1 MYTER
6 CSTREVSS
14 SSQPHSAAYPRRAIL
29 AAHPRAPRVLPPRY
43 VAPSVPE
50 LQPEAP
56 AQRRYHAAEARHA
69 VEAKLREELFEQLKS
84 ENAFLKVT
92 ADKQAEK
99 IEKMEKQTEKME
111 AEKIEKTEK
120 QTEKMEKMAETIAT
134 LRSKLGHLQAR
145 LRAQPRPEMML
156 PEMRGGG
163 PSRESPVRS
172 LFQNSPRRSA
182 ERSRSEQDEGS
193 PLSDL
198 DLSAFEPEDL
208 FAALARSLTN

>member
-69 VEAKLREELFEQLKS
+69 VEAKLREELLEQLKS

-111 AEKIEKTEK
+111 
-120 QTEKMEKMAETIAT
+120 KMAETIAA

>member
-1 MYTER
+1 M
-6 CSTREVSS
+6 
-14 SSQPHSAAYPRRAIL
+14 
-29 AAHPRAPRVLPPRY
+29 
-43 VAPSVPE
+43 PE

-56 AQRRYHAAEARHA
+56 AQRRYHAAEA
-69 VEAKLREELFEQLKS
+69 KLREELLEQLKS

-92 ADKQAEK
+92 ADRQAEK

-111 AEKIEKTEK
+111 
-120 QTEKMEKMAETIAT
+120 KMAETIAA

-172 LFQNSPRRSA
+172 LFPNSPRRSA

-193 PLSDL
+193 PQLSDL

>member
-1 MYTER
+1 M
-6 CSTREVSS
+6 
-14 SSQPHSAAYPRRAIL
+14 
-29 AAHPRAPRVLPPRY
+29 
-43 VAPSVPE
+43 PE

-69 VEAKLREELFEQLKS
+69 AEAKLREELLEQLKS

-111 AEKIEKTEK
+111 
-120 QTEKMEKMAETIAT
+120 KMAETIAA

>member
-1 MYTER
+1 MLYSGGEQQLAAAQCRVPASCHPCCSSARTACASSTAIPPR
-6 CSTREVSS
+6 CAVSS
-14 SSQPHSAAYPRRAIL
+14 NT
-29 AAHPRAPRVLPPRY
+29 PP
-43 VAPSVPE
+43 VPE

-56 AQRRYHAAEARHA
+56 AQRRYHAAEA
-69 VEAKLREELFEQLKS
+69 KYREELLEQLKS

-99 IEKMEKQTEKME
+99 IEKMEKQTETME

-120 QTEKMEKMAETIAT
+120 QTEKMEKMAETIAA

>member
-1 MYTER
+1 M
-6 CSTREVSS
+6 
-14 SSQPHSAAYPRRAIL
+14 
-29 AAHPRAPRVLPPRY
+29 
-43 VAPSVPE
+43 PE

-69 VEAKLREELFEQLKS
+69 VEAKYREELLEQLKS

-111 AEKIEKTEK
+111 
-120 QTEKMEKMAETIAT
+120 KMAETIAA

-193 PLSDL
+193 PQLSDL

>member
-1 MYTER
+1 M
-6 CSTREVSS
+6 
-14 SSQPHSAAYPRRAIL
+14 
-29 AAHPRAPRVLPPRY
+29 
-43 VAPSVPE
+43 PE

-56 AQRRYHAAEARHA
+56 AQRRYHAAEA
-69 VEAKLREELFEQLKS
+69 KLREELLEQLKS
-84 ENAFLKVT
+84 ENAFLKVTADRQAEKIEKMEKQTEVT

-111 AEKIEKTEK
+111 
-120 QTEKMEKMAETIAT
+120 KMAETIAA

-172 LFQNSPRRSA
+172 LFPNSPRRSA